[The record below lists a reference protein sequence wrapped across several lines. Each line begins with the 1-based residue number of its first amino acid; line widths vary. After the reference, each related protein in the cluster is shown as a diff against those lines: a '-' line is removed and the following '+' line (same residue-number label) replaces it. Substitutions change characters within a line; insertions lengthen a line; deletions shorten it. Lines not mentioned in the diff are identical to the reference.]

1 MEVSQI
7 PPSRHQNFVICLLM
21 GEENEALVLA
31 EAMGEGRGEE
41 LYQVKAMGKGRG
53 EHLDWVEV
61 LCEGREFKYLN
72 RVQKLDVLMYCQ

>member
-1 MEVSQI
+1 
-7 PPSRHQNFVICLLM
+7 M

-41 LYQVKAMGKGRG
+41 LYWVKAMGKGRG

-61 LCEGREFKYLN
+61 LCEGQRGLN
-72 RVQKLDVLMYCQ
+72 ILIGNRN

>member
-1 MEVSQI
+1 
-7 PPSRHQNFVICLLM
+7 M

-61 LCEGREFKYLN
+61 LCEGQRGLN
-72 RVQKLDVLMYCQ
+72 ILIGNRN